1 MLSLK
6 RFVCGPLENN
16 VYLIV
21 TEDQA
26 ACALVDPGIA
36 IEAVHDYIEQ
46 QGLRVEL
53 LLLTHGH
60 FDHAFS
66 LGDCAE
72 RYPEAK
78 VMAHEGDEPM
88 LERIVETS
96 SMWGIPGASACPEI
110 GAWLEHGAPVML
122 AGEPI
127 DVLHTP
133 GHSPGQ
139 VAFVFDGNAVVGDTL
154 FRRGIGRYDL
164 PGADFAALRDSI
176 LNSLYLLPD
185 DTVVWP
191 GHGPETT
198 IGEEKRENPFVPA

>member
-6 RFVCGPLENN
+6 RFVCGPLDNN

-21 TEDQA
+21 AEAQSV
-26 ACALVDPGIA
+26 CALVDPGIA
-36 IEAVHDYIEQ
+36 IDAVHRYIEQ
-46 QGLRVEL
+46 HGLQVEL

-66 LGDCAE
+66 LGECATL
-72 RYPEAK
+72 YPAAL
-78 VMAHEGDEPM
+78 VAAHDGDIPM
-88 LERIVETS
+88 LQRIVETS
-96 SMWGIPGASACPEI
+96 SMWGIPGASDCPEI
-110 GAWLEHGAPVML
+110 GIQLEHGKPVVL
-122 AGEPI
+122 AGESI
-127 DVLHTP
+127 EVRHTP

-139 VAFVFDGNAVVGDTL
+139 VAFIFGGNAVAGDTL

-164 PGADFAALRDSI
+164 PGADFATLRDSI
-176 LNSLYLLPD
+176 LNQLYSLPD
-185 DTVVWP
+185 ETVVWP